1 MNNMTSEI
9 VLYHHENLTQSTLS
23 QTSNY
28 DNDRQGTI
36 YRHSVPKKL
45 LPLENEHLYN
55 NWGAASFS
63 YAHIL
68 CPEIFSVDTEYD
80 NITLDKWIKEAR
92 ILTDKIQKRG
102 KFAAEREICRRFLYE
117 HKQTMGFP
125 HNCLSVDIGDVLNVI
140 GRKSWYGE
148 NKQQK
153 RAIIYDIMY
162 GMYNDGSN
170 DWLYREEQEWLQNKK
185 IQYKKPSE
193 DDRDSLH
200 RKGFVLYHLTKRS
213 KNSLAKKINRVM
225 KEKHKEY
232 LLQRN
237 KHHSDNSSNDNEWSF
252 DKIRLANGKECWLG
266 IKNDRMTSMQLSVY
280 HKPNH
285 VQEVQHSRSNR
296 THSQSQGP
304 QRQNIQ
310 GNEIIET

>member
-9 VLYHHENLTQSTLS
+9 VLYHNENLTQSTLS

-28 DNDRQGTI
+28 DNDCQGTI

-45 LPLENEHLYN
+45 LPLENENMNN

-68 CPEIFSVDTEYD
+68 CPETFSV
-80 NITLDKWIKEAR
+80 KEAR

-102 KFAAEREICRRFLYE
+102 
-117 HKQTMGFP
+117 
-125 HNCLSVDIGDVLNVI
+125 
-140 GRKSWYGE
+140 
-148 NKQQK
+148 
-153 RAIIYDIMY
+153 
-162 GMYNDGSN
+162 
-170 DWLYREEQEWLQNKK
+170 
-185 IQYKKPSE
+185 
-193 DDRDSLH
+193 
-200 RKGFVLYHLTKRS
+200 
-213 KNSLAKKINRVM
+213 
-225 KEKHKEY
+225 
-232 LLQRN
+232 
-237 KHHSDNSSNDNEWSF
+237 NEWSF
-252 DKIRLANGKECWLG
+252 VKIRLANGKECWLG

-285 VQEVQHSRSNR
+285 AQEVQHSRSNR